1 MDDPSFTLTIMKEQE
16 NRLSRHVQGV
26 RPGLEEKSI
35 WCEPYNQW
43 QLSKRYKMRFI
54 LMWKNNYK
62 GSCNL
67 EICAMSTRNGKKCS
81 SEGNPCVVG
90 SNHGRI
96 TMFEG

>member
-43 QLSKRYKMRFI
+43 
-54 LMWKNNYK
+54 
-62 GSCNL
+62 
-67 EICAMSTRNGKKCS
+67 
-81 SEGNPCVVG
+81 
-90 SNHGRI
+90 
-96 TMFEG
+96 

>member
-1 MDDPSFTLTIMKEQE
+1 
-16 NRLSRHVQGV
+16 
-26 RPGLEEKSI
+26 
-35 WCEPYNQW
+35 
-43 QLSKRYKMRFI
+43 
-54 LMWKNNYK
+54 MWKNNYK

-67 EICAMSTRNGKKCS
+67 EICGMSTRNGKKCS